1 MGHVVLNT
9 GACTGAEVA
18 ITPEAAEAVRF
29 TFNPSGLDSVN
40 RLKSLSAAFIAECER
55 QRSAKADDGRDAG
68 REFAVAITN
77 MQTASMW
84 AVLAATKGL

>member
-9 GACTGAEVA
+9 GACQGVEIP
-18 ITPEAAEAVRF
+18 ITDEAAEKVRF
-29 TFNPSGLDSVN
+29 SFNPSGLDSVN
-40 RLKSLSAAFIAECER
+40 RLKSLSSAFIAEC
-55 QRSAKADDGRDAG
+55 QAQQAANSPAA

>member
-1 MGHVVLNT
+1 MGHVVLET
-9 GACTGAEVA
+9 GACNGEQVN
-18 ITPEAAEAVRF
+18 ISGEAAEAVRF
-29 TFNPSGLDSVN
+29 TFNPSGLNSVN
-40 RLKSLSAAFIAECER
+40 RLKSLSAAFVAEC
-55 QRSAKADDGRDAG
+55 QAQQSAKGEAG

>member
-9 GACTGAEVA
+9 GACNGVEVP
-18 ITPEAAEAVRF
+18 ITAEAAEAVRF
-29 TFNPSGLDSVN
+29 NFNPAGLDDVN
-40 RLKSLSAAFIAECER
+40 RLKSLSAAFVAECQR
-55 QRSAKADDGRDAG
+55 QQAANPDAG

-84 AVLAATKGL
+84 SVLATTKGVK

>member
-9 GACTGAEVA
+9 GACTGAEVP
-18 ITPEAAEAVRF
+18 ITAEAAEAVRF
-29 TFNPSGLDSVN
+29 SFNPSGLDSVN
-40 RLKSLSAAFIAECER
+40 RLKSLSAAFIAECQR
-55 QRSAKADDGRDAG
+55 QQAEHGEAG

-84 AVLAATKGL
+84 AVLAATKGLPK

>member
-9 GACTGAEVA
+9 GACNGEQVA
-18 ITPEAAEAVRF
+18 ISNEAAEAVRF
-29 TFNPSGLDSVN
+29 TFNPSGLNSVN
-40 RLKSLSAAFIAECER
+40 RLKSLSAAFIAEC
-55 QRSAKADDGRDAG
+55 QAQQAAKGEAG

>member
-1 MGHVVLNT
+1 MAHVVLNT
-9 GACTGAEVA
+9 GPCMGVEIP
-18 ITPEAAEAVRF
+18 ITPEAAEPVRF
-29 TFNPSGLDSVN
+29 SFNPSGLESVN
-40 RLKSLSAAFIAECER
+40 RLKSLSAAFIAECQR
-55 QRSAKADDGRDAG
+55 QQGLKGEAG

>member
-1 MGHVVLNT
+1 MQHVVLNT
-9 GACTGAEVA
+9 GVCMDVEVP
-18 ITPEAAEAVRF
+18 ITPEAAEPVRF
-29 TFNPSGLDSVN
+29 TFNPSGLDTVN
-40 RLKSLSAAFIAECER
+40 RLKSLSAAFIAECQR
-55 QRSAKADDGRDAG
+55 QQSLKGEAG

>member
-9 GACTGAEVA
+9 GACTGVEIP
-18 ITPEAAEAVRF
+18 ITAEAAEAVRF
-29 TFNPSGLDSVN
+29 SFNPSGLESIN
-40 RLKSLSAAFIAECER
+40 RLKSLSSAFIAECQHQQTENP
-55 QRSAKADDGRDAG
+55 GAG

-84 AVLAATKGL
+84 SVLAATKGK

>member
-9 GACTGAEVA
+9 GACTGVEIP
-18 ITPEAAEAVRF
+18 ITDEAAELVRF
-29 TFNPSGLDSVN
+29 SFNPSGLDSVN
-40 RLKSLSAAFIAECER
+40 RLKSLSAAFIAECQR
-55 QRSAKADDGRDAG
+55 QQQGKVEAG